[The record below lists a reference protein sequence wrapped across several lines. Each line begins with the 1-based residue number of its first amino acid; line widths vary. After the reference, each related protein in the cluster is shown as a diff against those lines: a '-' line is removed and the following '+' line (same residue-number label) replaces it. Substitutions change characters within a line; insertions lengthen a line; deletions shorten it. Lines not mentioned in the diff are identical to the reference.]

1 MNISITDVS
10 LQELTVL
17 CSRIGEISVREIAQE
32 EKAQAIQS
40 YVDSG
45 MTETEAAEKQNQD
58 FEEKVET
65 VLQQQAPKE
74 PDPQISNSVQD
85 MGDALA
91 QLATEKFVTQGR
103 SNELIAILSEYHI
116 RSIPE
121 LDKSKYEELYER
133 LINA

>member
-10 LQELTVL
+10 LQELTIL
-17 CSRIGEISVREIAQE
+17 CARIGEISVREIAQE